1 MLKSWGKEKMIERRT
16 NGSDDHNPFEI
27 VGHKESVERVLRIG
41 DVIKL
46 LVGSFVTYTVMV
58 VSFILWV
65 QAQGDARYQQK
76 ISGENQERQIVEM
89 RDAIKSIASQNDD
102 LIKQNNEI
110 SRTLG
115 RIEGYLD
122 KGRR

>member
-1 MLKSWGKEKMIERRT
+1 MIERRT